1 MPCRGPGQR
10 ADRCLDVR
18 CIHTPHA
25 ERRTD
30 HLGYFPANVGAAVR
44 SHKLWQWRQDR
55 YSELVDLALERVVDA
70 KEDTV
75 INGLYL
81 CKSGNHR
88 SVLWALVEG
97 WIMILLGAFAR
108 EVPICWWAQD
118 RVKCQKKGKKWM
130 QGLLAQGSRAPAD
143 QETSARGV
151 HHVPR
156 HVTSLGSGAQVARCT
171 YL

>member
-1 MPCRGPGQR
+1 M
-10 ADRCLDVR
+10 
-18 CIHTPHA
+18 
-25 ERRTD
+25 
-30 HLGYFPANVGAAVR
+30 
-44 SHKLWQWRQDR
+44 
-55 YSELVDLALERVVDA
+55 VDLALERVVDA

-118 RVKCQKKGKKWM
+118 RVKCQKKGKNGCKDCWPKAP
-130 QGLLAQGSRAPAD
+130 GLPPIRKQVLAEFTRFLATCIP
-143 QETSARGV
+143 TRV
-151 HHVPR
+151 
-156 HVTSLGSGAQVARCT
+156 
-171 YL
+171 

>member
-25 ERRTD
+25 QRRTD

-55 YSELVDLALERVVDA
+55 YSELVDLALDRVVDA
-70 KEDTV
+70 TEDTE
-75 INGLYL
+75 INGLYI

-97 WIMILLGAFAR
+97 WIMILLGATAM

-118 RVKCQKKGKKWM
+118 RVTCQKKDGCKYCWPKAP
-130 QGLLAQGSRAPAD
+130 GLKPIRKQVLDEFTTFLA
-143 QETSARGV
+143 TSPV
-151 HHVPR
+151 
-156 HVTSLGSGAQVARCT
+156 
-171 YL
+171 

>member
-25 ERRTD
+25 QRRTD

-55 YSELVDLALERVVDA
+55 YSELVDLALDRVVDA
-70 KEDTV
+70 KEDTE

-118 RVKCQKKGKKWM
+118 RVKCQGEKDGCRYC
-130 QGLLAQGSRAPAD
+130 GPLAPELKPIRKEVVDEFVAFLA
-143 QETSARGV
+143 TSPV
-151 HHVPR
+151 
-156 HVTSLGSGAQVARCT
+156 
-171 YL
+171 